1 MTQSLKWPIIIIAS
15 ACGVAF
21 GMAGDMPVL
30 LRSMLAFW
38 FLLICPG
45 MAFVPLLQFN
55 ERSTELTLAIALSI
69 ALDTIVAETMVLARV
84 WSPGWGLAVLIA
96 LCLTGAGLQ
105 ARLALARTWVYAS
118 SNRPFQKYH

>member
-1 MTQSLKWPIIIIAS
+1 MTQSLRWPIIITAS
-15 ACGVAF
+15 AVGVAF
-21 GMAGDMPVL
+21 GMAGDMPAL

-55 ERSTELTLAIALSI
+55 EQLTKLTLAIALSI

-84 WSPGWGLAVLIA
+84 WSPEWGVVVLIM
-96 LCLTGAGLQ
+96 LCLSGAGLQ
-105 ARLALARTWVYAS
+105 ARHALARTWAYCS
-118 SNRPFQKYH
+118 SRPFRKYH